1 MASGEE
7 ELPAALGWMVGLL
20 EPGTRPGVF
29 TFFKAVVI
37 ALVGCV
43 AFMLFGLDMPSDVQF
58 HLKIFLALSVA
69 LMILTIWCARAARA
83 CRQAAKRTRAPLAP
97 SARRGGA
104 ARPYGCARA
113 RVLTP
118 RVRARTRARA
128 RTVPLAAARAP
139 GSLANCKSRWPRRR
153 QPQRRRRRSER
164 RAPTCGCP

>member
-69 LMILTIWCARAARA
+69 LMILTIWFFGELQIAM
-83 CRQAAKRTRAPLAP
+83 
-97 SARRGGA
+97 
-104 ARPYGCARA
+104 
-113 RVLTP
+113 
-118 RVRARTRARA
+118 
-128 RTVPLAAARAP
+128 AAAPA
-139 GSLANCKSRWPRRR
+139 AAEEKK
-153 QPQRRRRRSER
+153 EK
-164 RAPTCGCP
+164 